1 MADVSALKGL
11 AKKNR
16 MGAPPPEEEASRNLD
31 EPEIRTPVV
40 VPTLSTPQPQS
51 SQPPARIDARS
62 LRRTHRTIQFATRV
76 SPEFDRRIR
85 EIAFEER
92 RLLVEV
98 MELALAAYER
108 ERGSR

>member
-1 MADVSALKGL
+1 MADASALKGL

-31 EPEIRTPVV
+31 EPEIRAPV

-51 SQPPARIDARS
+51 SEPPARIDARS
-62 LRRTHRTIQFATRV
+62 LRRTHRTVQFATRV

-85 EIAFEER
+85 EIAFEEGQ
-92 RLLVEV
+92 LLVEV
-98 MELALAAYER
+98 LELALAAYER
-108 ERGSR
+108 ERGGT